1 VQGSGVTP
9 WVNGVYQDNLTC
21 WAGGDPGYCGPNG
34 IVRPGGA
41 INFSYGSSY
50 LYQQQNVASLL
61 PTDIGNIKVTGYQF
75 GFTAKNGNGWDDGRV
90 DQLTALVRFWDS
102 TGGRGAS
109 NLLYGTSW
117 NLSSKFNWTNFN
129 YNETLPTALPVS
141 SIGQVQYGFIGKD
154 NNGWAGPYGPEIINV
169 SFRLKYSTDPCATNP
184 AYSSTCAGFNT
195 VLTSTNLV
203 PNASGS
209 AAYGG
214 SINNSFGIQTALQHS
229 GTGMTVH
236 GFNYGY
242 NVYAAQSYC
251 AFEFITCWD
260 WRSGG
265 SAQVNVGI
273 TNASGQPLYSISRN
287 YNESGGSAQNF
298 QYRFPTS
305 LNQLSLGSFN
315 FTATTSGDAVVSGM
329 YSRMVYSQD
338 PCFFNSNYSSQCTNK
353 PQTTT
358 SAPPPPLA
366 MASGTGTMDVGGVQL
381 SMDGSISSPGA
392 PPPLPPGSTPPPP
405 PGSEPIASSN
415 GAPPPPGAA
424 PNPAQGPSPTASAS
438 AGPVQRQESGGKSGG
453 GNLSLAMSVVSRVQA
468 ADKATQN
475 AAVANAQQVVATS
488 SAAAQEQANQVV
500 EQANALSAESSQSSQ
515 TITASV
521 TSPSSQ
527 QVSSTTGGG
536 LQGPITM
543 SAQALTSSAMQS
555 ASAGASQYVAPTVV
569 QTTDSQVQSQ
579 SSQGSLPLQMPQPA
593 PAIAIVQQTSSTYQ
607 APATSQSSEA
617 PIAQSQASQG
627 LPLQAPQVIEQT
639 QASGQAPLTYQPP
652 VVASTE
658 NSSMYSLTAG
668 AMIRPSQGI
677 NLNSQANTVSIAMI
691 TPQMM
696 QQKQEFKF
704 DTKTEQDQPQVFQ
717 QSQTAMTRG
726 SILNDIIEQR
736 VNVASFQMEQQM
748 DTVKKNVLP
757 NELAGG
763 VDIAAMAMVPKG
775 YEVYSIVTLRDVP
788 FYKPE
793 AIYKD
798 NKTVDNA
805 RVLRGL
811 TGGSDAK
818 HQEMVNQQYK
828 LGN

>member
-1 VQGSGVTP
+1 M
-9 WVNGVYQDNLTC
+9 
-21 WAGGDPGYCGPNG
+21 
-34 IVRPGGA
+34 RPGNL
-41 INFSYGSSY
+41 INFSYGSTY

-75 GFTAKNGNGWDDGRV
+75 GFTAKNGNGWDDGRT

-117 NLSSKFNWTNFN
+117 NLSTKYNWTNFN
-129 YNETLPTALPVS
+129 YDETLPTALPVA

-154 NNGWAGPYGPEIINV
+154 NNGWAGPYGPEIYNV
-169 SFRLKYSTDPCATNP
+169 SFKLKYSTDPCATNP
-184 AYSSTCAGFNT
+184 AYSSSCAGFNT
-195 VLTSTNLV
+195 VLTSNNLV
-203 PNASGS
+203 PNASGV
-209 AAYGG
+209 ANYGN
-214 SINNSFGIQTALQHS
+214 SINNSFAIQTALQHS

-251 AFEFITCWD
+251 ALEIIWCFD

-273 TNASGQPLYSISRN
+273 TNANGGSLYSVSRN
-287 YNESGGSAQNF
+287 YNESGSSAQNF
-298 QYRFPTS
+298 QYRFPSS
-305 LNQLSLGSFN
+305 LNQLALGSFN
-315 FTATTSGDAVVSGM
+315 FTASTSGDAVVSGM
-329 YSRMVYSQD
+329 YANMVYSQD
-338 PCFFNSNYSSQCTNK
+338 PCFFNSNYSAQCTNK
-353 PQTTT
+353 PVPPPA
-358 SAPPPPLA
+358 APPPPTA
-366 MASGTGTMDVGGVQL
+366 IAYGDTSIDVGGVQL
-381 SMDGSISSPGA
+381 SSDGSISAPSALPPPPPGA
-392 PPPLPPGSTPPPP
+392 APPP
-405 PGSEPIASSN
+405 PGSEP
-415 GAPPPPGAA
+415 PPPGSPPPAGSPLPPGA
-424 PNPAQGPSPTASAS
+424 PPSPTAGPGPNAVANA
-438 AGPVQRQESGGKSGG
+438 AGPAQRQEGNKSGG

-468 ADKATQN
+468 ADRATQN

-488 SAAAQEQANQVV
+488 SAAAQAQANQVV
-500 EQANALSAESSQSSQ
+500 EQTNALSAESSQASQ
-515 TITASV
+515 TITASTMQQGGMQQQSGSSGPGSLQGPV
-521 TSPSSQ
+521 ATSMQSLSTMAQQSST
-527 QVSSTTGGG
+527 SSTTSYG
-536 LQGPITM
+536 
-543 SAQALTSSAMQS
+543 MQS
-555 ASAGASQYVAPTVV
+555 ATPFVEAPV
-569 QTTDSQVQSQ
+569 VQSQ
-579 SSQGSLPLQMPQPA
+579 SSQGLPLQQPQ
-593 PAIAIVQQTSSTYQ
+593 Q
-607 APATSQSSEA
+607 AQV
-617 PIAQSQASQG
+617 AQ
-627 LPLQAPQVIEQT
+627 PVIPQ
-639 QASGQAPLTYQPP
+639 YQPP
-652 VVASTE
+652 VVANNES
-658 NSSMYSLTAG
+658 SSMYSLTIG
-668 AMIRPSQGI
+668 ANIRPSQGI

-691 TPQMM
+691 TPQVM
-696 QQKQEFKF
+696 QQRQEFKF
-704 DTKTEQDQPQVFQ
+704 DTRTEQEQPQSFQ
-717 QSQTAMTRG
+717 PQQTAMTRG

-763 VDIAAMAMVPKG
+763 VDIAAMALVPKG
-775 YEVYSIVTLRDVP
+775 YETYSIVTLRDVP